1 MPVYRVIQDGL
12 WENNYKK
19 AGDTVITNKKLK
31 HTGGWLELEH
41 DNLKSM
47 ETIKDNNSK
56 SLSNENFSGDGI
68 LET

>member
-19 AGDTVITNKKLK
+19 AGDTVITNKKIK
-31 HTGGWLELEH
+31 ETGGWLELEH

-47 ETIKDNNSK
+47 EAIKSNNSK
-56 SLSNENFSGDGI
+56 DLSNENFSGDGI